1 MKTKAEKIAA
11 FRRSDDRLSLLPPRV
26 LGYSLKH
33 GLWAQMAVDNVQP
46 IASSTESF
54 DESFDTTLIMGKTS
68 KDLLKA
74 LVQTH
79 HSNKGKD
86 EKADFIEGKGKGLV
100 ILLHGPPGVGK
111 TLTAETVALAT
122 GKPLMSVSTA
132 EIGLEPDLAE
142 KNLGDIFEDAGKWE
156 AVLLMDEADIFLEE
170 RRGTRDLQRNAL
182 VGVLLRVLEYYD
194 GIIILTTNRI
204 TSLDVAVESRIH
216 LAIKYRDLTETEK
229 MQIFTHFLNHVIK
242 WDNVD
247 DREDKMLEHIQKMVR
262 RSRINGRQI
271 RNIITSANL
280 LAKSQKKK
288 LRFEHIDEVHEV
300 TEQFLDSLKDLTR
313 DKRQLN
319 EGSSNV

>member
-1 MKTKAEKIAA
+1 MPQPRCWELIIK
-11 FRRSDDRLSLLPPRV
+11 FLPPRV

-54 DESFDTTLIMGKTS
+54 DESFDTTLIMEKTS
-68 KDLLKA
+68 KSLLKA

-100 ILLHGPPGVGK
+100 ILLHGPPAVGK

-122 GKPLMSVSTA
+122 GKPLMSVCTA
-132 EIGLEPDLAE
+132 EIGLEPELAE
-142 KNLGDIFEDAGKWE
+142 KNLADIFEDAGKWE
-156 AVLLMDEADIFLEE
+156 AVLLIADEADIFLEE
-170 RRGTRDLQRNAL
+170 RRGARDLKRNAL

-194 GIIILTTNRI
+194 GIIIQTTNRI
-204 TSLDVAVESRIH
+204 TSLDVAIESRIH
-216 LAIKYRDLTETEK
+216 LAIKYHDLTETEK
-229 MQIFTHFLNHVIK
+229 MKIFRHFLDHIIK
-242 WDNVD
+242 WDNVE
-247 DREDKMLEHIQKMVR
+247 DREGKMLDRIQKMVR

-288 LRFEHIDEVHEV
+288 LRFQHIEEVHEV
-300 TEQFLDSLKDLTR
+300 TEQFLDSLKDLTK
-313 DKRQLN
+313 DKRLQN
-319 EGSSNV
+319 EGS